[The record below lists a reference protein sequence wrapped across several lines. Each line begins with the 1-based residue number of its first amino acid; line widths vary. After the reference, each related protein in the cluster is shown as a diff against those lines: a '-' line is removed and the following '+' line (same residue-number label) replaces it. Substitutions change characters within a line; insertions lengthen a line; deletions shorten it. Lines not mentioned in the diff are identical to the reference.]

1 MPKRSFIDLPDEE
14 LLLLLCIREEEL
26 ENPAAW
32 CEAFRQLRRDSQ
44 ETPKT
49 SDEAHRLMARAA
61 ALRDAIHPKPPPPSN
76 LSPEDE
82 AEALWK
88 IFPGNTAAIE

>member
-1 MPKRSFIDLPDEE
+1 MSKPSFIDLPDDE

-26 ENPAAW
+26 EDPRAW
-32 CEAFRQLRRDSQ
+32 CEEFRQLRRDSQ
-44 ETPKT
+44 ATPQT

-76 LSPEDE
+76 LSPEEE

-88 IFPGNTAAIE
+88 IFPGDGANS